1 MISGKHAVVT
11 GGSRGI
17 GRVIVELFLNNGAT
31 VDFFSRSVGDS
42 LDYFHGLGYGDEV
55 AFHAVDVGDERS
67 VQSAIDAVIEARDGV
82 DILVNNAGV
91 TRDGLIMRMS
101 TEDWNTVINTNL
113 AGAFFTSRAVARQ
126 MIKRRSGS
134 IINVSSVVG
143 IIGNGGQAN
152 YAASKAG
159 LIGLTKSLAREV
171 AGRSVR
177 VNAVAPGFIETEMT
191 DKLNESQREALT
203 TQIPMGRI
211 GGADEVAKVCLFL
224 ASDMAS
230 YVTGE
235 VITIGGGLGM

>member
-1 MISGKHAVVT
+1 MLADKHAIVT

-17 GRVIVELFLNNGAT
+17 GRAIVELFLKNGAT
-31 VDFFSRSVGDS
+31 VDYVSRSVGDS
-42 LDYFHGLGYGDEV
+42 LEYFQGLGYRDAV

-67 VQSAIDAVIEARDGV
+67 VQAAIDAVTEARGSV

-101 TEDWNTVINTNL
+101 TEDWNTVMNINL

-126 MIKRRSGS
+126 MIKKRSGA

-159 LIGLTKSLAREV
+159 MIGLTKSLAREV

-191 DKLNESQREALT
+191 DKLNDTQRETLT
-203 TQIPMGRI
+203 AQIPLGRI
-211 GGADEVAKVCLFL
+211 GGADEVARVCLFL

-230 YVTGE
+230 YITGE